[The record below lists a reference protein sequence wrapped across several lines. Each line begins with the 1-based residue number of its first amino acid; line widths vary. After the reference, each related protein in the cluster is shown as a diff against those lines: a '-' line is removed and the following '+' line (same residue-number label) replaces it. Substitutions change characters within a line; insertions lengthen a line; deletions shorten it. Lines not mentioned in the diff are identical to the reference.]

1 MIKLPMVMRKTT
13 IAIVVLLCVS
23 SMILPTMSSVNSFQ
37 LEEHKTNFKLSTE
50 SDNVSV
56 NVSGCTNVTANNY
69 DQNAT
74 MDDGSC
80 DFDLDD
86 DGILDAD
93 EIPGCTDSRKYSNFA
108 YVANNY
114 NPHAT
119 DDDGS
124 CDYDLDDDGV
134 LDVDEVRGC
143 TDSRMFMNNQYLA
156 NNYDPNATDND
167 GSCDYDLDNDGIN
180 DIDEKRG
187 CTSIISSNYDP
198 TATDDDGSCYGT
210 PVGGFKLLNRQMPY
224 QYTTSND
231 NLIIDSKFSPDGTQ
245 YATLHDSRVIV
256 WSTSSRTIVDTF
268 SFSSTWNVF
277 DLDWS
282 PDGKNIS
289 TIMNARSTA
298 GVIKSWIITHTFG
311 VENYSYVALENGTHY
326 WGEIEYSPDGSMIAV
341 AYDRFTAIYDSTN
354 GEELWN
360 LTSPQTNYYNVLDN
374 NHFSVSWSPDG
385 LILAASI
392 GITVYMYDVNSMQQI
407 NHIIHGSSGYD
418 HYISSL
424 TFSPDGTKLAYCS
437 NLGESYLRNVS
448 DGRLLWKINY
458 DSLSSCTDI
467 AWSPDSQRI
476 ATSYSFN
483 GDHASAVVVQYAE
496 DGSMLDRFG
505 ALRVLACEDNYYYS
519 HSCGVVE
526 GVDWHNNGDYII
538 HSVSGYNAGIYHW
551 EFDNTVEVIFGC
563 TVESA
568 TNYDPSAT
576 TYDASCIFESTSSY
590 TNNGNNGG
598 AGYYYNPG
606 YDIGNGAGYG
616 GGTGPALFPPLD
628 MSDAWL
634 GPMGSEEE
642 CVMVFCFIPMVL
654 ICAFFILKNQ
664 PSKVQLENAKI
675 EEKKFNESL
684 KKKIVKDE
692 VTVEINLPD
701 LSKKPR

>member
-1 MIKLPMVMRKTT
+1 MVMRKTT

-23 SMILPTMSSVNSFQ
+23 SMILPTISSVNSFQ

-74 MDDGSC
+74 LDDGSC

-108 YVANNY
+108 YLANNY

-156 NNYDPNATDND
+156 NNYNPNATDND
-167 GSCDYDLDNDGIN
+167 GSCDYDLDNDGID

-187 CTSIISSNYDP
+187 CTSIFSSNYDP
-198 TATDDDGSCYGT
+198 AATDDDGSCDDLSI
-210 PVGGFKLLNRQMPY
+210 GGFKLLKRQMPY
-224 QYTTSND
+224 QYTSVND
-231 NLIIDSKFSPDGTQ
+231 YLIIDSKFSPDGTQ
-245 YATLHDSRVIV
+245 YATLHGSRVIV

-268 SFSSTWNVF
+268 SLNSNWDVF

-282 PDGKNIS
+282 PDGNNIS
-289 TIMNARSTA
+289 IIMNARSTA
-298 GVIKSWIITHTFG
+298 GVIKSWITTLTFG

-341 AYDRFTAIYDSTN
+341 AYDRFTAIYNSTN
-354 GEELWN
+354 GEELWSV
-360 LTSPQTNYYNVLDN
+360 TSPNSQYYYYERYYD
-374 NHFSVSWSPDG
+374 HSVSWSPDG
-385 LILAASI
+385 LKLAASI
-392 GITVYMYDVNSMQQI
+392 GDSLYLYDVNLMQEI
-407 NHIIHGSSGYD
+407 NHITLEYRGLD
-418 HYISSL
+418 HYISSVA
-424 TFSPDGTKLAYCS
+424 FSPDGTRLAYCS
-437 NLGESYLRNVS
+437 NKGESYLRGAS
-448 DGRLLWKINY
+448 GLLWKITY

-476 ATSYSFN
+476 ATSYSSS
-483 GDHASAVVVQYAE
+483 GDHASAVVVQYAK

-505 ALRVLACEDNYYYS
+505 ALRVLACEDTYS
-519 HSCGVVE
+519 YSCGVVE
-526 GVDWHNNGDYII
+526 GLDWHNNGDYIL

-568 TNYDPSAT
+568 TNYNPSAT
-576 TYDASCIFESTSSY
+576 TYDASCIFESTSGY

-598 AGYYYNPG
+598 TGYYYNPG

-628 MSDAWL
+628 MSDTWL

-642 CVMVFCFIPMVL
+642 CFMVFCFIPMVL

-664 PSKVQLENAKI
+664 PSKVQLENAKN

-692 VTVEINLPD
+692 VTIEINLPD
-701 LSKKPR
+701 LSKKRR